1 MKKSSVNFYQEELN
15 KFNKITDHWWDPKGD
30 FYSLHMLNPLRFNYI
45 KQHTDLQTKKCLDVG
60 CGGGILTES
69 LATKASVVTGIDL
82 AENALSVAE
91 KHSTTSNLKNISYEQ
106 SSVEDHC
113 EKNESEYDVLTCM
126 EMLEHV
132 PNPEQI
138 VMACS
143 LGVKQGGH
151 LYFSTINRNL
161 KSFLMAIVG
170 AEYILKLLPKGTHEY
185 DQLIKPSELDL
196 WARKAD
202 LKLID
207 LSGVSYNPINE
218 TFKLSRDVSVN
229 YIMHFIKD

>member
-1 MKKSSVNFYQEELN
+1 MKKPSVNFNQDELN
-15 KFNKITDHWWDPKGD
+15 KFNKIADHWWDPKGD
-30 FYSLHMLNPLRFNYI
+30 FYSLHMLNPLRFDYI
-45 KQHTDLQTKKCLDVG
+45 KQHTNLKTKKCLDVG

-91 KHSTTSNLKNISYEQ
+91 KHSTTSNLKNINYEQ

-113 EKNESEYDVLTCM
+113 EQNKSKYDVLTCM

-185 DQLIKPSELDL
+185 DQLIKPSELDM

-229 YIMHFIKD
+229 YMMHFIKD

>member
-1 MKKSSVNFYQEELN
+1 MNKASVNFNQEELN
-15 KFNKITDHWWDPKGD
+15 KFNKLADHWWDPKGD

-45 KQHTDLQTKKCLDVG
+45 KQHTDLKTKKCLDVG

-91 KHSTTSNLKNISYEQ
+91 KHSTTSNLQNINYEQ

-229 YIMHFIKD
+229 YMMHFIKD

>member
-1 MKKSSVNFYQEELN
+1 MQNVDPNELS
-15 KFNKITDHWWDPKGD
+15 KFEKLASRWWDPNSE
-30 FYSLHMLNPLRFNYI
+30 FRPLHEINPLRLNYI
-45 KQHTDLQTKKCLDVG
+45 EEQVCLRDKKVIDIG

-69 LATKASVVTGIDL
+69 LATRASVVTGIDL

-91 KHSTTSNLKNISYEQ
+91 KHSITSNLKNINYEQ

-113 EKNESEYDVLTCM
+113 EKNKSEYDVLTCM

-229 YIMHFIKD
+229 YMMHFIKG